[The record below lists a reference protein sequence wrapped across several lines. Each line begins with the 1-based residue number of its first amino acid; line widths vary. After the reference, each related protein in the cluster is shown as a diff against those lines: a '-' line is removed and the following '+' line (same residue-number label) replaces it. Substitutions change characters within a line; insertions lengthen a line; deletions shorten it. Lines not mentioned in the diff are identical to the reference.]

1 MRMPGPR
8 RGFDP
13 VRVVKINPQLID
25 GVLANN
31 RQILL
36 AGVPRHLMLLE
47 QCKKLRRPDPVH
59 QRVEEHAV
67 VEQIVDL
74 RRAQV
79 MGGA

>member
-1 MRMPGPR
+1 MRMPCPR

-25 GVLANN
+25 GVLADN

-36 AGVPRHLMLLE
+36 AGLPRHLMLLE
-47 QCKKLRRPDPVH
+47 QREKLRRPDAVH

-67 VEQIVDL
+67 VE
-74 RRAQV
+74 
-79 MGGA
+79 

>member
-25 GVLANN
+25 GVLADN

-36 AGVPRHLMLLE
+36 AGLPRHLMLL
-47 QCKKLRRPDPVH
+47 K
-59 QRVEEHAV
+59 QREKP
-67 VEQIVDL
+67 
-74 RRAQV
+74 
-79 MGGA
+79 GGQTPCTSGSRNMRL